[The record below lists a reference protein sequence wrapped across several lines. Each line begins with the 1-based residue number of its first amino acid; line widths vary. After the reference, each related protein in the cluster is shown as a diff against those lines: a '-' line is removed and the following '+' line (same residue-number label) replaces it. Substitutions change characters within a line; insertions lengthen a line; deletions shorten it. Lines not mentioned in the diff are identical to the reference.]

1 MIVRE
6 LVKKPT
12 ILDVAERAGV
22 AVGTVSR
29 FINGQKLRQGNRARI
44 EQAIAE
50 LGYRA
55 NTLARAMKT
64 ERTDTIGFIVPLFD
78 EFNASILTIL
88 VDELSAR
95 GYSLLT
101 FNHAHKAEAMRD
113 ALESAASRR
122 IDGII
127 LSGNA
132 DIAETVQGLLDNDMP
147 VVIFNNDIPGISTDK
162 VLVND
167 RAATAEAI
175 GRLIAFG
182 HRSIGFV
189 TGDLG
194 VSTGEN
200 RLAGYMDALGAAGIE
215 REERLIHRGNWSRLD
230 GHSAVDAF
238 LAQDNPPSAVF
249 FSSYN
254 MTIGGLEC
262 MRAQGKTPGEDLDL
276 VSFDDPDV
284 FSLTTPGITAIQQPT
299 AAVAR
304 YLTELM
310 LTRLDGSAPDTA
322 RNVLLDCDLKLRGSV
337 GPHKNEKKS

>member
-55 NTLARAMKT
+55 NTVARAMKT
-64 ERTDTIGFIVPLFD
+64 ERTHTIGFIVPRFD
-78 EFNASILTIL
+78 EFNAAILTIL
-88 VDELSAR
+88 VEELSAR
-95 GYSLLT
+95 RYSLLT
-101 FNHAHKAEAMRD
+101 FNHADRADATRE

-122 IDGII
+122 IDGIF
-127 LSGNA
+127 LSGTA
-132 DIAETVQGLLDNDMP
+132 DITETVQGLLDNDMP
-147 VVIFNNDIPGISTDK
+147 VVIFNNDIPDVSTDR

-182 HRSIGFV
+182 HRRIAIV
-189 TGDLG
+189 TGDLR

-200 RLAGYMDALGAAGIE
+200 RLAGYLDALKAAGIE
-215 REERLIHRGNWSRLD
+215 AEDELVHQGNWSRLD
-230 GHSAVDAF
+230 GHAAVNGF
-238 LAQDNPPSAVF
+238 LTRDHPPSAVF

-262 MRAQGKTPGEDLDL
+262 LRAMGKTPGEDLDL

-284 FSLTTPGITAIQQPT
+284 FGLTTPGITAIQQPT
-299 AAVAR
+299 TAVAR

-337 GPHKNEKKS
+337 GPHEHKEES